1 MKSRQQYIR
10 FVARG
15 DRWHVT
21 KIATAN
27 GVPFEFIRE
36 IRAGDFVETI
46 GKVGLEYGTE
56 VVAWLRASNARSE
69 LDNALLAYAVTNDEL
84 ELIRQT
90 EEAERTAAGREAPDA
105 GIDAASGKEAAASP
119 SWRTYSHRRGRA
131 EWFRERRGR

>member
-56 VVAWLRASNARSE
+56 VVAWLRASNARSG

-90 EEAERTAAGREAPDA
+90 EEPERTLVAAGREAADA
-105 GIDAASGKEAAASP
+105 GIDAASGQEAAASP
-119 SWRTYSHRRGRA
+119 AGTR
-131 EWFRERRGR
+131 F